1 MFVINMIRKKLML
14 IKFYITRS
22 QSYLSMINAGAILII
37 LLKQFNVSVTEVAP
51 IVAII
56 GLIVLTILGYIETK
70 KGFYSEEIK
79 ISSYKNPV
87 IVFNLERL
95 DELED
100 KQDMIL
106 KKLGIKYIERQKGDV
121 FDRIKG

>member
-1 MFVINMIRKKLML
+1 MYVLNLIKKKLML

-51 IVAII
+51 IIAII
-56 GLIVLTILGYIETK
+56 GLVMLAVLGYIETK

-87 IVFNLERL
+87 IVFNLKRL

-106 KKLGIKYIERQKGDV
+106 KKLDIKYTERQKGDV